1 MKESFKQVRSDKLIK
16 WGLGIASFLIVAE
29 VFLPLL
35 FYFSLPPFIPI
46 FNQMPWGETRLGA
59 KIEIFI
65 PVGITV
71 IFFIF
76 NFVFLSYLYM
86 KIPLVSRILSVT
98 TLLISLL
105 SIIYTIR
112 TLHLIL

>member
-1 MKESFKQVRSDKLIK
+1 MKETIKLFKSDKIIK
-16 WGLGIASFLIVAE
+16 WGMGMAGLVIVLELLA
-29 VFLPLL
+29 PLF

-46 FNQMPWGETRLGA
+46 FNQMPWGETRLGT

-65 PVGITV
+65 PLAITLV
-71 IFFIF
+71 FFIL
-76 NFVFLSYLYM
+76 NFFLLSYLYN

-98 TLLISLL
+98 TLLISIL
-105 SIIYTIR
+105 SIIFTVR